1 MKTKTVTAAALIA
14 LLFAVVATAA
24 MASTGHPAEPM
35 ARGNDNN
42 QGNQDNHGHMAMACD
57 NLTTGETL
65 TVSGLTGH
73 FANATNR
80 EMRGNASGTFTFK
93 VTAIYAEGCT
103 LSIAGGSFKLNATT
117 YTVTGG
123 SIVLNHGGRSG
134 EGTGTTSSGSF
145 LIFVAG
151 LHGNSTT
158 ANAGAVRL
166 DFKTGTSQF
175 LVNLHSAN
183 PASTGDR
190 DNGD

>member
-1 MKTKTVTAAALIA
+1 M
-14 LLFAVVATAA
+14 ATR
-24 MASTGHPAEPM
+24 GQDNN
-35 ARGNDNN
+35 ARGDENA
-42 QGNQDNHGHMAMACD
+42 QGNMRMMACD
-57 NLTTGETL
+57 NLTAGETL
-65 TVSGLTGH
+65 TLSGLTGH
-73 FANATNR
+73 YINASASAADER
-80 EMRGNASGTFTFK
+80 SGGAGNASATLTFK
-93 VTAIYAEGCT
+93 VSAVYAEGCS
-103 LSIAGGSFKLNATT
+103 LSLSSGSFRLNTT
-117 YTVTGG
+117 SYAITGG